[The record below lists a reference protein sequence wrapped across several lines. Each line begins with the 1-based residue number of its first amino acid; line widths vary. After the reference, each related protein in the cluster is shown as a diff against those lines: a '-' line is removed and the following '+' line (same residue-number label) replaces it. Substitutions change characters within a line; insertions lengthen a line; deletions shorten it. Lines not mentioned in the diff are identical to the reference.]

1 MFHLPP
7 SEGHY
12 QFHPNSI
19 NEFCKCFIV
28 SLFQKRGSGTSAS
41 YILLDVNSRGD
52 RCLSHSSRHTQ
63 VPSDYLDY
71 YFN

>member
-1 MFHLPP
+1 MFH
-7 SEGHY
+7 
-12 QFHPNSI
+12 
-19 NEFCKCFIV
+19 CFIV
-28 SLFQKRGSGTSAS
+28 SEEGSGTSAS